1 MLKKTFRIVI
11 LVIILLL
18 VLSIIDLTNNEY
30 NIKYNDYKLIIPSIN
45 FNESLNNESLTRGVL
60 MDNKSAVP
68 GKGKIFLF
76 GHRLSM
82 NSNFLRLNEL
92 KVNDSVLISNGN
104 KTVNYIVNDSY
115 IVSPEYILP
124 LEPQS
129 NTCYLITCYPL
140 GRSDKRLIVE
150 CEGI

>member
-1 MLKKTFRIVI
+1 MIKKTFKIII
-11 LVIILLL
+11 LVLTILSI
-18 VLSIIDLTNNEY
+18 LSIIDLTNNEY
-30 NIKYNDYKLIIPSIN
+30 NIKYNGYKLIIPSIN

-68 GKGKIFLF
+68 GEGKIFLF

-82 NSNFLRLNEL
+82 NSNFFRLNEL
-92 KVNDSVLISNGN
+92 KVNDNVLISNGDRI
-104 KTVNYIVNDSY
+104 VNYIVNDSY

-129 NTCYLITCYPL
+129 NTCFLITCYPI
-140 GRSDKRLIVE
+140 GSSAKRLIVE
-150 CEGI
+150 CVGV